1 VPSSSFKSG
10 GLTSTVTSP
19 AGFLFPG
26 QIPIDPENTLDQ
38 LTGRFRAVRDGLP
51 ELVKNSKDQY
61 SRLKVVDREHRQ
73 IVVIADTKKRVMGVL
88 DFAGAPAAN
97 YAGWAT
103 WSNPKA
109 GHAELAAD
117 IEAGHGNGGKAFMVR
132 GATDYAFMESVYNGN
147 RTKMGFDNRRADARY
162 QPGFMIDHGVAIDD
176 AEEAQPRMRLDEYLS
191 DLGLTFEQLPEDAR
205 RVFEQRKAFTGVLL
219 SRVLEW
225 ANRRQPTLRRTATE
239 ITEILASHGQ
249 TAMTIETCDVWVIV
263 DGKVASGSPIRPIA
277 LEPYEGFEEP
287 REYVIPDVLPDPE
300 TGESIAIPGDVR
312 VLRLNT
318 SSKQLQISP
327 ETRAKNVIRV
337 WNERNNVATWPL
349 NSLGVLVTS
358 VSFMFGELRCSAL
371 TAEHQAGAERHDLA
385 PTPLARALKKW
396 THDRVEELAL
406 ELNKAMAAATKP
418 KERDHARNAL
428 NQFRDLMRKFLD
440 RDATGAEDDQRDKG
454 EHGDDGDG
462 TKRKKEPFEF
472 GERLDQLVLELGSGD
487 MIVAVGATI
496 PLSYQALEVQP
507 DASTKPVRGADL
519 VVKTEPEDVVQVD
532 QRGNLTAVAAGLVTI
547 WLETAD
553 GAVESNRKEVWAV
566 ESSGVDGVIPH
577 QPLLQGQ
584 KVKLALTFHTS
595 EGPVD
600 DVLIDAEVIP
610 PDMGKIGRHGRFTA
624 GMHEGEATVRVRYGP
639 AESDIRDFV
648 LAIGADRVEPRKG
661 EGGKGADI
669 PLILL
674 CGEPAPG
681 MEEYPE
687 NARTVPPGPNY
698 PTIVE
703 DRALFPGI
711 VWLNPNSKEA
721 ERVRT
726 SGVGGSSGV
735 LSLETK
741 TFTHFVALKCFEI
754 LKRLHIRQQ
763 IAGEAVTEDQYM
775 QAAAY
780 SEIECADFIDAAWDL
795 SDQILNT
802 GASAHG

>member
-1 VPSSSFKSG
+1 MSS
-10 GLTSTVTSP
+10 T
-19 AGFLFPG
+19 GFIFPG
-26 QIPIDPENTLDQ
+26 QIPIDPENTLHQ

-51 ELVKNSKDQY
+51 ELVKNAKDQY
-61 SRLKVVDREHRQ
+61 SRLKVIDREHRQ
-73 IVVIADTKKRVMGVL
+73 IVVIADTKKRVLGVL
-88 DFAGAPAAN
+88 DFAGAPAEN

-132 GATDYAFMESVYNGN
+132 GANEYAFMESVYKGK
-147 RTKMGFDNRRADARY
+147 RTKMGFDNTRADARY
-162 QPGFMIDHGVAIDD
+162 QPGFMTDQGVPIDEI
-176 AEEAQPRMRLDEYLS
+176 EEADPRGRLDKFLAEM
-191 DLGLTFEQLPEDAR
+191 GLQFAQLPEDAR
-205 RVFEQRKAFTGVLL
+205 RVFDERQAFTGVLL
-219 SRVLEW
+219 HRVLEW

-239 ITEILASHGQ
+239 ISEILASHGQ
-249 TAMTIETCDVWVIV
+249 TAMTIETCDVWVVV

-277 LEPYEGFEEP
+277 IDPFEGFEEP
-287 REYVIPDVLPDPE
+287 REFVIPDVLPDPE
-300 TGESIAIPGDVR
+300 TGESVVIPGDVR
-312 VLRLNT
+312 VLRLST
-318 SSKQLQISP
+318 SSKQLQISA

-349 NSLGVLVTS
+349 NSLGVLITS

-396 THDRVEELAL
+396 TRDRVEELAL

-428 NQFRDLMRKFLD
+428 NHFRDLMRKFLD
-440 RDATGAEDDQRDKG
+440 RDATGADDDDREGG
-454 EHGDDGDG
+454 EHGDEATG
-462 TKRKKEPFEF
+462 TKKKRKTDL
-472 GERLDQLVLELGSGD
+472 GERVDQLVMELGSGD
-487 MIVAVGATI
+487 IVVAVGTTI
-496 PLSYQALEVQP
+496 PLSYQALEVQG
-507 DASTKPVRGADL
+507 DGTTKPVRGANL
-519 VVKTEPEDVVQVD
+519 VVKTEPEGLVQVD
-532 QRGNLTAVAAGLVTI
+532 KRGNLTATAPGALTI
-547 WLETAD
+547 WVETS
-553 GAVESNRKEVWAV
+553 GGELESNRRQVLAV
-566 ESSGVDGVIPH
+566 ECTDVDAVLPQ

-584 KVKLALTFHTS
+584 KVKLNFTFHTAA
-595 EGPVD
+595 GPMD
-600 DVLIDAEVIP
+600 DVMIEAEVVP
-610 PDMGKIGRHGRFTA
+610 ADMGNIGRHGRFTA
-624 GMHEGEATVRVRYGP
+624 GMHEGEATVRVRYGVF
-639 AESDIRDFV
+639 EDDFRDFV
-648 LAIGADRVEPRKG
+648 LSIGAERVEPKKG

-674 CGEPAPG
+674 CGEPAPD

-687 NARTVPPGPNY
+687 DARTVPPGPNY

-703 DRALFPGI
+703 DRALFPGV

-735 LSLETK
+735 LGLETK

-754 LKRLHIRQQ
+754 LKRLHVRQQ
-763 IAGEAVTEDQYM
+763 IAGQQVTEDQYM

-780 SEIECADFIDAAWDL
+780 SEIECADFIDAAWEL
-795 SDQILNT
+795 SDQILKN
-802 GASAHG
+802 GAGTNA

>member
-1 VPSSSFKSG
+1 MASTIMSSGAF
-10 GLTSTVTSP
+10 V
-19 AGFLFPG
+19 FPG
-26 QIPIDPENTLDQ
+26 HIPIDPENTLDQ

-61 SRLKVVDREHRQ
+61 SRLKLADREHRQ
-73 IVVIADTKKRVMGVL
+73 IVVIADTKKRALGVL
-88 DFAGAPAAN
+88 DFAGAPADN

-132 GATDYAFMESVYNGN
+132 GATDFAFMESVCNGK
-147 RTKMGFDNRRADARY
+147 RTKMGFDNRRSDARY
-162 QPGFMIDHGVAIDD
+162 QPGYMTDSGVALNDVD
-176 AEEAQPRMRLDEYLS
+176 EGDPRKRLDEYLAE
-191 DLGLTFEQLPEDAR
+191 LGLTFDQLPDDAR
-205 RVFEQRKAFTGVLL
+205 RVFEERQAFTGVLL

-225 ANRRQPTLRRTATE
+225 VSRRQPTLRRTGAE
-239 ITEILASHGQ
+239 LSEILASHGQ
-249 TAMTIETCDVWVIV
+249 TAMTIETCDVWVVV
-263 DGKVASGSPIRPIA
+263 DGKVTAGSPIRPLA
-277 LEPYEGFEEP
+277 LDPYEGFEEP

-300 TGESIAIPGDVR
+300 SGEIVAIPGDVR
-312 VLRLNT
+312 VLRLST
-318 SSKQLQISP
+318 SVKQLQINA

-337 WNERNNVATWPL
+337 WNERNNVATWAL
-349 NSLGVLVTS
+349 NSLGVLITS
-358 VSFMFGELRCSAL
+358 VSFIYGELRCSAL

-396 THDRVEELAL
+396 TRDRVEELAV

-440 RDATGAEDDQRDKG
+440 RDATGSDDDDREGG
-454 EHGDDGDG
+454 EHGDDGTG
-462 TKRKKEPFEF
+462 TKKKKEPVEF
-472 GERLDQLVLELGSGD
+472 GERVDQLVLELGSGD
-487 MIVAVGATI
+487 MIVAVGSTI
-496 PLSYQALEVQP
+496 PLSYQALEVGA
-507 DASTKPVRGADL
+507 DGETKPVRGTDL
-519 VVKTEPEDVVQVD
+519 VLKADPEGLVQVD
-532 QRGNLTAVAAGLVTI
+532 KRGSLTAIAPGVVKI
-547 WLETAD
+547 WLETAS
-553 GAVESNRKEVWAV
+553 GGVQSTIKEVWAV
-566 ESSGVDGVIPH
+566 EASGVDAVLPQ

-584 KVKLALTFHTS
+584 KVKLDLTFHTPD
-595 EGPVD
+595 GPVD
-600 DVLIDAEVIP
+600 DAMIEAEVIP

-624 GMHEGEATVRVRYGP
+624 GMHEGDATVRVRYGP
-639 AESDIRDFV
+639 SDTDFRDFV
-648 LAIGADRVEPRKG
+648 VAVGAERVEPKTG

-687 NARTVPPGPNY
+687 DARTVPPGPNY

-763 IAGEAVTEDQYM
+763 IAGQQVTEDQYM

-780 SEIECADFIDAAWDL
+780 SEIECADFIDAAWEL
-795 SDQILNT
+795 SDQILKS
-802 GASAHG
+802 GASANA